1 MTASN
6 ALIKSRYRVQEHGE
20 VFTPPF
26 IVARMLDLV
35 DAKVKNYQARFLEP
49 ACGDGNFL
57 AAILEARLNLLDKKY
72 RCHQPEW
79 ERQAFF
85 AVSSLYGIELLQ
97 DNVER
102 CRKRLFSVFRLH
114 YEDRHPSFW
123 KGDKY
128 KKNNQLCE
136 AIHFVLH
143 CNIVQ
148 GHALDM
154 CQTQGDGLPK
164 CDKGGNPLP
173 IIFSEWNSSYQQ
185 NKIIRKEWVYHDLVN
200 NNQQQSFRQPETQS
214 VSENQQNDLL
224 TENNQQGDLFADLFA
239 ENDFR
244 QPEKLNPLSTARGLP
259 RRDESRLAMTVELG
273 KVAQPTKVQNGE
285 KQATPFSQTREFPPV
300 NYWEI
305 SEEIYQ
311 KPRRHRYK
319 GVKNA

>member
-26 IVARMLDLV
+26 IVEDMLALV
-35 DAKVKNYQARFLEP
+35 ESKVKNIESRFLEP

-136 AIHFVLH
+136 AILFVLH

-148 GHALDM
+148 GNALDM
-154 CQTQGDGLPK
+154 CQTQGAGLPK
-164 CDKGGNPLP
+164 CDKRGDVLP
-173 IIFSEWNSSYQQ
+173 IIFSEWNTYQNNQ
-185 NKIIRKEWVYHDLVN
+185 IIRKEWVYQNLVN
-200 NNQQQSFRQPETQS
+200 NNQQQSFRQPETLP
-214 VSENQQNDLL
+214 VSANQQNDLL
-224 TENNQQGDLFADLFA
+224 AENNRQGDLFADLLA

-244 QPEKLNPLSTARGLP
+244 QPEKLNPFSVARGLP

-273 KVAQPTKVQNGE
+273 KVAPPTKVQ
-285 KQATPFSQTREFPPV
+285 QATPFTQTREFFPV

-311 KPRRHRYK
+311 KPRRHQRQ
-319 GVKNA
+319 GGRNA

>member
-1 MTASN
+1 MMTASN
-6 ALIKSRYRVQEHGE
+6 ALIKSRDRVQEHGE
-20 VFTPPF
+20 VFTPAF
-26 IVARMLDLV
+26 IVADMLALV
-35 DAKVKNYQARFLEP
+35 ESKVKNIESRFLEP

-102 CRKRLFSVFRLH
+102 CRRRLFSVFRVH

-123 KGDKY
+123 KGNKY
-128 KKNNQLCE
+128 KKNNQLCK

-148 GHALDM
+148 GNALDM
-154 CQTQGDGLPK
+154 CQTQGAGLPK
-164 CDKGGNPLP
+164 CDKRGYVLP
-173 IIFSEWNSSYQQ
+173 IIFSEWNTYQNNQ
-185 NKIIRKEWVYHDLVN
+185 IIRKEWVYQNLVN
-200 NNQQQSFRQPETQS
+200 NNQQQSFMLPETLS

-224 TENNQQGDLFADLFA
+224 TENNRQGDLFADLFA
-239 ENDFR
+239 ETAFR
-244 QPEKLNPLSTARGLP
+244 QPEKLNPFSVARGLP
-259 RRDESRLAMTVELG
+259 RRDESRLAMTVS
-273 KVAQPTKVQNGE
+273 
-285 KQATPFSQTREFPPV
+285 PFTQTREFPPV

-311 KPRRHRYK
+311 KPRRHSQK
-319 GVKNA
+319 GGKNA

>member
-26 IVARMLDLV
+26 IVADMLDLV

-57 AAILEARLNLLDKKY
+57 CAILERRLQEIY
-72 RCHQPEW
+72 RQFYYRRNRNQPAFEI
-79 ERQAFF
+79 QAFF
-85 AVSSLYGIELLQ
+85 SVSSLYGIELLA
-97 DNVER
+97 DN
-102 CRKRLFSVFRLH
+102 
-114 YEDRHPSFW
+114 
-123 KGDKY
+123 
-128 KKNNQLCE
+128 
-136 AIHFVLH
+136 VLH
-143 CNIVQ
+143 CRRNLLNVFRFYYEDKCRHFWTADKYTHNNQFFDSIRYVISQNIVQ
-148 GHALDM
+148 GNALAF
-154 CQTQGDGLPK
+154 CQTKGLGEVK
-164 CDKGGNPLP
+164 KDKNDNPLP
-173 IIFSEWNSSYQQ
+173 IIFSEWNTYQNNQ
-185 NKIIRKEWVYHDLVN
+185 IIRKEWVYQNLVN
-200 NNQQQSFRQPETQS
+200 NNQQQSFRQPETLL

-224 TENNQQGDLFADLFA
+224 AENNRQGDLFADLFA

-244 QPEKLNPLSTARGLP
+244 QPEKLNPLSVARGLP

-273 KVAQPTKVQNGE
+273 KVAQPTKVQ
-285 KQATPFSQTREFPPV
+285 QATPFSQTREFPPV

-311 KPRRHRYK
+311 KPRRHRHK

>member
-6 ALIKSRYRVQEHGE
+6 ALIKSRDRVQEHGE

-26 IVARMLDLV
+26 IVADMLALV
-35 DAKVKNYQARFLEP
+35 ESKVKNIESRFLEP

-102 CRKRLFSVFRLH
+102 CRKRLFSVFRMH

-148 GHALDM
+148 GNALDM
-154 CQTQGDGLPK
+154 CQTQGAGLSK

-173 IIFSEWNSSYQQ
+173 IIFSEWNTYQNNQ
-185 NKIIRKEWVYHDLVN
+185 IIRKEWVYQNLVN
-200 NNQQQSFRQPETQS
+200 NNQQQSFRLPETLS
-214 VSENQQNDLL
+214 GSENQQNDLL
-224 TENNQQGDLFADLFA
+224 TENNRQGDLFADLFA
-239 ENDFR
+239 ETEFR
-244 QPEKLNPLSTARGLP
+244 QPEKLNPFSAARELP
-259 RRDESRLAMTVELG
+259 RRDESRLAMTVS
-273 KVAQPTKVQNGE
+273 
-285 KQATPFSQTREFPPV
+285 PFTQTREFPPV

-311 KPRRHRYK
+311 KPRRHQRQ
-319 GVKNA
+319 GGKNA